1 MNKMIDLYV
10 SHMNNEG
17 KSKTTITNTINFC
30 EEFHR
35 IVGKNVEEITVK
47 DVDYYLDNL
56 TERGNIQ
63 STKRTKLA
71 YVNNFMT
78 FLEDRRIIDY
88 NPCKTFRVKAPKA
101 KIKTIETSKVKAMV
115 DLAKKDYNSNV
126 DLDAYPIMIT
136 LYSSGARIDKELM
149 NLTEDD
155 VLTDGIV
162 VNGKGDKERFIPLP
176 KETVKL
182 LKDYIKKTRNRINT
196 MSETEFSN
204 KGGRN
209 FKDYSTY
216 RAKVD
221 EVKDN
226 RYVFVTEMG
235 TKRTNNTVLSKLR
248 KYAKRANVDF
258 SEISAHK
265 WRHTFA
271 TNLLDQ
277 DVPLDV
283 ISKLLGHESI
293 VTTQI
298 YAETRDERVKNSLKN
313 VNFNL

>member
-1 MNKMIDLYV
+1 MCKCYII
-10 SHMNNEG
+10 S
-17 KSKTTITNTINFC
+17 IN
-30 EEFHR
+30 
-35 IVGKNVEEITVK
+35 
-47 DVDYYLDNL
+47 L
-56 TERGNIQ
+56 Q
-63 STKRTKLA
+63 SG
-71 YVNNFMT
+71 
-78 FLEDRRIIDY
+78 II
-88 NPCKTFRVKAPKA
+88 
-101 KIKTIETSKVKAMV
+101 KIK
-115 DLAKKDYNSNV
+115 
-126 DLDAYPIMIT
+126 
-136 LYSSGARIDKELM
+136 
-149 NLTEDD
+149 
-155 VLTDGIV
+155 
-162 VNGKGDKERFIPLP
+162 GKGDKERFIPLP

-221 EVKDN
+221 EVRDN

-298 YAETRDERVKNSLKN
+298 YAETRDERIKNSLKN